1 MPGESWNHCRLGNS
15 EFSIGIIR
23 QIKDHWLCIH
33 DVGTMH
39 GESWMLSAS
48 VNLFANNTT
57 LQQVVVKWLGLEKH
71 VFTCRS
77 TIRGHTRFEGGHNF
91 GPKFRQFVGKG
102 VRSGFL
108 PSNDENVYWFLT
120 WTPSTKEEELEDDP
134 VKLKQFVLNKLG
146 DTPVHMK
153 SVQRQCLC
161 IRRHPSSHDSGPRTR
176 CVFSLGRRLRC
187 LAEALSKPGG
197 EEINEGEEYKRIEM
211 GLRNFAEKRRWRS
224 FDLITTDTTYVVGF
238 IQQNSGMIMNCL
250 HKR

>member
-23 QIKDHWLCIH
+23 QIKDNWLCIH
-33 DVGTMH
+33 DVGTMP

-48 VNLFANNTT
+48 VNLFANNMT
-57 LQQVVVKWLGLEKH
+57 LQQG
-71 VFTCRS
+71 RS
-77 TIRGHTRFEGGHNF
+77 TIRGHTRFEGGHGF

-108 PSNDENVYWFLT
+108 PCNDENVYWFLS

-146 DTPVHMK
+146 DTPDDMK

-161 IRRHPSSHDSGPRTR
+161 IRRRPSSHDSGPHTSSALEDG
-176 CVFSLGRRLRC
+176 VVLVRC
-187 LAEALSKPGG
+187 LAEALSKPGW
-197 EEINEGEEYKRIEM
+197 EEINEGEEYKSIEM
-211 GLRNFAEKRRWRS
+211 GLRNFVEKRRWRS

-238 IQQNSGMIMNCL
+238 IQQNSGMIMNYL
-250 HKR
+250 QKRWIF

>member
-57 LQQVVVKWLGLEKH
+57 LQQ
-71 VFTCRS
+71 
-77 TIRGHTRFEGGHNF
+77 
-91 GPKFRQFVGKG
+91 
-102 VRSGFL
+102 
-108 PSNDENVYWFLT
+108 
-120 WTPSTKEEELEDDP
+120 EEELEDDP